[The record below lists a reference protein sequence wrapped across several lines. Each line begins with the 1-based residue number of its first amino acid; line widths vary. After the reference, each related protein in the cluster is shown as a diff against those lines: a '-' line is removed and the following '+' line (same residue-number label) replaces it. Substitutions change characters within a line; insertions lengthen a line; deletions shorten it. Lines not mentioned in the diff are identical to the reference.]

1 MRNKLELISKGFITY
16 KIKQHIEY
24 LREQVNQKE
33 NKIESKELDLSS
45 LSFLSKSNPNAPTH
59 VSNNGETQNEE
70 YDQDYLD
77 RNDLAIGMNGQ
88 PIAKYLADIEKRLG
102 KPLSTL

>member
-1 MRNKLELISKGFITY
+1 MVY

-24 LREQVNQKE
+24 LREQVNIKE
-33 NKIESKELDLSS
+33 NKIDSKKLDLSS
-45 LSFLSKSNPNAPTH
+45 LSFLPKSNSDPQPQ
-59 VSNNGETQNEE
+59 VSLSNNNPSQNEE

-88 PIAKYLADIEKRLG
+88 PIAKYLSDIEKKLG
-102 KPLSTL
+102 KPLSTI